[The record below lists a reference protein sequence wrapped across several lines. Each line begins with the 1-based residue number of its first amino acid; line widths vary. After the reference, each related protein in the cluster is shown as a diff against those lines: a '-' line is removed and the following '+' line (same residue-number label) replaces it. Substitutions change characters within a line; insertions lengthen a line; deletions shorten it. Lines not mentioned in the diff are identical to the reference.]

1 MLKKT
6 LAALAL
12 GSALF
17 TAGQAMAA
25 DYKIDKEGQHAFIEF
40 RIKHLGY
47 SWLYGRFNDFDG
59 SFTFDEKNPSAD
71 KVKVT
76 INTNSV
82 DTNHAERDK
91 HLRSGDFLN
100 VSKNPTATFEST
112 EVKANGD
119 SADITG
125 NLTLNGVTKPVTI
138 KAKLIGQGDDPWGG
152 YRAGFEGSATP
163 EAERLRHQDGPRPGI
178 PGSRAA
184 ALRRRHSPVSGYLKR
199 KRRRSPAF
207 SLCFEK
213 NVLKY
218 PQAVARPGIGRGD
231 APGWLV
237 PPG

>member
-119 SADITG
+119 SAAFLAELLETG
-125 NLTLNGVTKPVTI
+125 ALGS
-138 KAKLIGQGDDPWGG
+138 LILAHLSETNNQ
-152 YRAGFEGSATP
+152 
-163 EAERLRHQDGPRPGI
+163 
-178 PGSRAA
+178 A
-184 ALRRRHSPVSGYLKR
+184 ALVAR
-199 KRRRSPAF
+199 
-207 SLCFEK
+207 
-213 NVLKY
+213 
-218 PQAVARPGIGRGD
+218 AVADLAVGMDVEIARQDRPTRLLPVRARRG
-231 APGWLV
+231 
-237 PPG
+237 